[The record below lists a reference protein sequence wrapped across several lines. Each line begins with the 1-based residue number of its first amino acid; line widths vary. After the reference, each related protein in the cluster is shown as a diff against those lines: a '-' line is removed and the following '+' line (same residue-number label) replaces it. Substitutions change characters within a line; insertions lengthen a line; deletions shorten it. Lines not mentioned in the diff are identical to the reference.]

1 MLKIEHFC
9 SKIEG
14 LTNTQKMKKI
24 YFACFVFLLTA
35 TAFSQGIITGTVMD
49 GELNEPLCGASI
61 VVQGTTNGT
70 STDFDGKFTIEISE
84 STGTLVISYI
94 GYKTKRV
101 PFNGSAEISQ
111 IVLEPNAQELEGVVV
126 SGVIDIA
133 RDRETPVAVST
144 IKAAEIQ
151 EKLGSQEFPEIL
163 RSTPSIYVT
172 KQGGGFGDSRINIR
186 GFDTNNSAVMING
199 VPVNDMENGRVFWSN
214 WAGLSDVTSA
224 IQVQRGLGSSKL
236 AISSVGGTINVVTK
250 TSDREEGGTIAGSV
264 GNADYLKTLVSYNT
278 GLMDNGL
285 SASVLLGRTAGSGY
299 IDGTQF
305 EGYNYFIGVGYKP
318 NNKHDFQFIVTGAPQ
333 QHNQRGFAP
342 SLGNYLEFGSN
353 GTDPNIKYNSD
364 WGFRNGKEF
373 TFSGNFYHKPVA
385 SLNWEW
391 SISDAS
397 KFSAIVYASFGRG
410 GSVGAIGRINGDRSF
425 SSKFKDENG
434 LIRAD
439 AIEAWN
445 AGNFSGFDGPREGY
459 TGGGNPAFQGQF
471 INGGDSSFGFED
483 DGAHIFGAENGI
495 SQRSSV
501 NSHNWYGTIMN
512 FHNDVNEN
520 WSFDLGIDARS
531 YKGFH
536 YRRLVDLLGADSY
549 VDNDNINNTF
559 RFLNE
564 TYEPTAGNA
573 LNVFS
578 SIDDEEKIDYYNIG
592 YVRWLGAF
600 GQLEYKNDKVSAFV
614 QGSFSNQGFQ
624 REDLFN
630 YLDSDP
636 EQKTDWVNQA
646 GGNIKGGLNYNIDE
660 KHNVFA
666 NAGYY
671 IKQPLFDAVFLNFV
685 NDINPDLEN
694 EKILGVELG
703 YGFRSAAFS
712 ANLNLYRTSWKDR
725 FLNDGVRITDA
736 DGNVQFEG
744 SVNYLGIQQLHTG
757 VEVDFSARAT
767 PMLTFDGMLSIGNWE
782 YTGNPSGTVLDDG
795 QNVVGSADLVLDGVK
810 VGDAA
815 QLTARLGAT
824 IEPIERLKF
833 DASWFHADNL
843 YADFDPLSFQD
854 NDQNGVAD
862 NDGFLLQLPAYD
874 LIDAGVSYRMLVGK
888 EDDKSIMLRLNL
900 NNVFDETYISEAET
914 NDAPDD
920 DPANN
925 YNGINTRNR
934 VYFGFGRT
942 WNFTLSYRF

>member
-1 MLKIEHFC
+1 MY
-9 SKIEG
+9 
-14 LTNTQKMKKI
+14 M
-24 YFACFVFLLTA
+24 AMAAFLITA
-35 TAFSQGIITGTVMD
+35 IAFSQGTITGTVVD
-49 GELNEPLCGASI
+49 GDIGGPLPGAS
-61 VVQGTTNGT
+61 VVVKGTTNGA
-70 STDFDGKFTIEISE
+70 SSDFDGNFTIEVSE
-84 STGTLVISYI
+84 NSGTLVVSYI
-94 GYKTKRV
+94 GYVTKRV
-101 PFNGSAEISQ
+101 SFSSTGSIGS
-111 IVLEPNAQELEGVVV
+111 ITLNPDAQELGEVVV
-126 SGVIDIA
+126 TGVMDIA
-133 RDRETPVAVST
+133 KDRETPVAVST
-144 IKAAEIQ
+144 ITASVIQ

-186 GFDTNNSAVMING
+186 GFNTNNSAIMING

-250 TSDREEGGTIAGSV
+250 TSDRKEGGSV
-264 GNADYLKTLVSYNT
+264 ATSLGNADYLKTLVSYNT

-285 SASVLLGRTAGSGY
+285 SASVLLGRTAGNGY
-299 IDGTQF
+299 IDGTKF
-305 EGYNYFIGVGYKP
+305 EGYNYFIGIGYKP
-318 NNKHDFQFIVTGAPQ
+318 NETHDLQFIVTGAPQ

-342 SLGNYLEFGSN
+342 SLGNYLDFGSN
-353 GTDPNIKYNSD
+353 GKDPNIKYNSD
-364 WGFRNGKEF
+364 WGYRNGKEF
-373 TFSGNFYHKPVA
+373 TFGGNFYHKPVA
-385 SLNWEW
+385 SINWEW
-391 SISDAS
+391 KLSDS
-397 KFSAIVYASFGRG
+397 STFSTIAYASFGRG
-410 GSVGAIGRINGDRSF
+410 GSIGSIGRINGNQSF
-425 SSKFKDENG
+425 SSTFKTEDG
-434 LIRAD
+434 LIRFDDIA
-439 AIEAWN
+439 AWN
-445 AGNFSGFDGPREGY
+445 AGANIPDFGTPRETY
-459 TGGGNPAFQGQF
+459 TFGGELANQGLFVNGN
-471 INGGDSSFGFED
+471 NSSFGFEND
-483 DGAHIFGAENGI
+483 NDYTRGPENGI

-501 NSHNWYGTIMN
+501 NSHNWFGAIMN
-512 FHNDVNEN
+512 FHNDLNEN
-520 WSFDLGIDARS
+520 WSFDVGIDARS

-536 YRRLVDLLGADSY
+536 YRRLVDLMGADYY

-559 RFLNE
+559 RFLKE
-564 TYEPTAGNA
+564 TYKPTAGNA
-573 LNVFS
+573 FNVFS
-578 SIDDEEKIDYYNIG
+578 NIDDEEKIDYYNIG
-592 YVRWLGAF
+592 YVKWLGAF
-600 GQLEYKNDKVSAFV
+600 GQLEYKNDEISAFV

-636 EQKTDWVNQA
+636 EQKTDWVNQT

-660 KHNVFA
+660 KHNVFG

-703 YGFRSAAFS
+703 YGFRSAAFN
-712 ANLNLYRTSWKDR
+712 ANVNLYRTSWKDR
-725 FLNDGVRITDA
+725 FESDGVRITDA
-736 DGNVQFEG
+736 NGDVQFEG

-757 VEVDFSARAT
+757 VEVDFVARPSSMFT
-767 PMLTFDGMLSIGNWE
+767 IDGMLSFGNWE
-782 YTGNPSGTVLDDG
+782 YTGNPSGTVFDNG
-795 QNVVGSADLVLDGVK
+795 NNVVGTADLILDGVK

-815 QLTARLGAT
+815 QFTARLGAS
-824 IEPIERLKF
+824 IEPVERLKF

-843 YADFDPLSFQD
+843 YADFDVLSFQD

-874 LIDAGVSYRMLVGK
+874 LVDAGVSYRMILGK
-888 EDDKSIMLRLNL
+888 ESDKSLMLRLNL

-914 NDAPDD
+914 NNTPDD

-925 YNGINTRNR
+925 YQGINTRNR

-942 WNFTLSYRF
+942 WNFTLTYRF